1 MSVGEVVG
9 ETDVGDQRTPK
20 WGSGQTYP
28 PPPGLIGREVM
39 SITVRLV
46 LGKGD
51 PNVEKAREGEVIQ

>member
-1 MSVGEVVG
+1 MGE
-9 ETDVGDQRTPK
+9 
-20 WGSGQTYP
+20 WSNF

-51 PNVEKAREGEVIQ
+51 PKVEKAREGEVIQ